1 MLSSS
6 NRGGPGLWIAHIPSR
21 RSFWITSLISF
32 QISVFLRVTSTLD
45 LLAFVAA
52 SAVATSLV
60 VDCDGC
66 SVETVE
72 ADALETGG
80 VGTAVAVILDVMDLA
95 TIFGAG
101 FALGVATG
109 VALVLGIGGAVLPLV
124 AGVGVGLA
132 LGVGAVLVFG
142 MVKAGGGATAVGD
155 VPRGC
160 WPAIADLLLAAGGV
174 CFLAVV
180 ETATAVAA
188 LAARVARGVIGASAS
203 NTEFEPVSEWTSLGV
218 SFFFLL
224 FPGRS
229 QTCLRAFFGLD
240 FFAFFPSSSPP
251 SIPVVPLA

>member
-1 MLSSS
+1 MV
-6 NRGGPGLWIAHIPSR
+6 
-21 RSFWITSLISF
+21 SF
-32 QISVFLRVTSTLD
+32 QISVFLRVTSTLG

-52 SAVATSLV
+52 AAVATSLV

-72 ADALETGG
+72 ADAVETGG
-80 VGTAVAVILDVMDLA
+80 VGTEVVTFLVVLDLA

-101 FALGVATG
+101 LALGVATG
-109 VALVLGIGGAVLPLV
+109 VGLVPGVGRAGLLLV
-124 AGVGVGLA
+124 VGVGVGLA
-132 LGVGAVLVFG
+132 LGVGAVLRVWVVLVFG
-142 MVKAGGGATAVGD
+142 MVKVGGGATVVGD

-160 WPAIADLLLAAGGV
+160 WPAIADLLVAAGGV
-174 CFLAVV
+174 CFLA
-180 ETATAVAA
+180 AVDAAAAVAASAAA